1 MSRHADRVARLRA
14 ILKKQQLDGLIIT
27 SLTHLQY
34 LLGFTGTNG
43 IGVFGRRTT
52 AFVTDSRYRAQSARQ
67 VRNARRYITQRP
79 LLEALAEHA
88 CLKRDTIVG
97 FESHHLT
104 FQQYRVLRRT
114 FPRVTFIPTTGL
126 VEQLLLVKDPTE
138 LAALRE
144 AMRIT
149 DEVFGELLGIM
160 KAGMREKDVAAEI
173 SYRHRMHGA
182 DADAFDPIVAG
193 GERGAQ
199 PHARAGDRALHRG
212 ELVTLDFGCTVKG
225 YHSDLT
231 RTVAIGR
238 PTPRAKEIHSVV
250 REAQAAALDAAR
262 GGMAAHELDGVA
274 RRVITDAGHGAA
286 FSHSLGHGLG
296 LHIHE
301 RPRISALSKDTLTPG
316 SVITIEPGIYIP
328 GWGGVR
334 IEDDILLTTT
344 GCSVLTTAPRDLL
357 VL

>member
-1 MSRHADRVARLRA
+1 MSRYADRVARLRA
-14 ILKKQQLDGLIIT
+14 VLKKQQLDALIIT

-52 AFVTDSRYRAQSARQ
+52 AFITDSRYRAQSARQ
-67 VRNARRYITQRP
+67 VRTARRYITQHP
-79 LLEALAEHA
+79 LLEALAEHG

-97 FESHHLT
+97 FESHHVT

-114 FPRVTFIPTTGL
+114 FPRVTFVPTTGT
-126 VEQLLLVKDPTE
+126 VEQLLLVKDPAE

-149 DEVFGELLGIM
+149 DEVFGELLGIL

-173 SYRHRMHGA
+173 TYRHRMHGA

-193 GERGAQ
+193 GERGSQ
-199 PHARAGDRALHRG
+199 PHARAGDRSLRRG

-238 PTPRAKEIHSVV
+238 PSSRAKEIYSIV
-250 REAQAAALDAAR
+250 REAQAAALNAAC
-262 GGMAAHELDGVA
+262 GGMLANELDGVA
-274 RRVITDAGHGAA
+274 RKVITDAGYGAA

-301 RPRISALSKDTLTPG
+301 RPRVSALSKDTLMPG

-334 IEDDILLTTT
+334 IEDDILLTAT